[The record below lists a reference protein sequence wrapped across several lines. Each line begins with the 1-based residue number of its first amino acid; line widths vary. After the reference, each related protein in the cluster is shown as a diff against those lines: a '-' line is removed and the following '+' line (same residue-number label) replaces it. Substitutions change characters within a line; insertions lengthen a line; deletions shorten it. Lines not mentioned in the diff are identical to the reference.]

1 MAEKEHPTRGESKFE
16 QKAREPVQESV
27 QEAVQDAI
35 QAPVQEAVAEV
46 KDQVADAGEQVAEK
60 KRTLDVRVF
69 RFINSIPHAR
79 RDDLIVGVISD
90 LGQGMGWWAAS
101 AWLAAT
107 GGRTGL
113 RAGLAT
119 TAGSIGA
126 TYLVQ
131 AGIKPVFRR
140 NRPFMSREA
149 IVVGMRPSDHSFPS
163 GHSAASFAAAHALA
177 HFYPR
182 QRIPLYTVATLV
194 GLSRIRVGHH
204 FPSDVAVGAAIG
216 LGIGELCYRVANW
229 GRQV

>member
-1 MAEKEHPTRGESKFE
+1 MAEGKQPAAAGPEPDPHPEQVVGE
-16 QKAREPVQESV
+16 V
-27 QEAVQDAI
+27 
-35 QAPVQEAVAEV
+35 VA
-46 KDQVADAGEQVAEK
+46 QAGEQVAEAAEQVAEAAEQVQE
-60 KRTLDVRVF
+60 KRRTIDVRIF
-69 RFINSIPHAR
+69 QLINRIPHAK

-107 GGRTGL
+107 GGRTGP

-131 AGIKPVFRR
+131 AGIKPIFRR
-140 NRPFMSREA
+140 NRPFMSREV

-204 FPSDVAVGAAIG
+204 FPSDVAVGSAIG
-216 LGIGELCYRVANW
+216 LGIGELCYRLASW
-229 GRQV
+229 GFKPSK

>member
-1 MAEKEHPTRGESKFE
+1 MAEKKHPVEAESKLE
-16 QKAREPVQESV
+16 QKVQEPVQAAVE
-27 QEAVQDAI
+27 EAR
-35 QAPVQEAVAEV
+35 
-46 KDQVADAGEQVAEK
+46 EQVAEATEQVADK
-60 KRTLDVRVF
+60 KRTLDLRIF
-69 RFINSIPHAR
+69 RLINSIPHAR
-79 RDDLIVGVISD
+79 RDDLVVSVISD

-107 GGRTGL
+107 GGRSGL

-119 TAGSIGA
+119 TAASVGA

-140 NRPFMSREA
+140 NRPFTSREA
-149 IVVGMRPSDHSFPS
+149 IVVGIGPSDHSFPS

-177 HFYPR
+177 HFYPK
-182 QRIPLYTVATLV
+182 QRIPLYTVASLV

-216 LGIGELCYRVANW
+216 LGIGELCYRLANW
-229 GRQV
+229 GSQGR

>member
-1 MAEKEHPTRGESKFE
+1 MTSNNPPATPSSTP
-16 QKAREPVQESV
+16 KAVP
-27 QEAVQDAI
+27 
-35 QAPVQEAVAEV
+35 EV
-46 KDQVADAGEQVAEK
+46 KVEEVVAQATEQVAAAAEQVQQK
-60 KRTLDVRVF
+60 RRTLDVRIF
-69 RFINSIPHAR
+69 QLINSIPHAK
-79 RDDLIVGVISD
+79 RDDLVVSVISD

-107 GGRTGL
+107 GGRTGV

-182 QRIPLYTVATLV
+182 QRIPLYTVAALV

-204 FPSDVAVGAAIG
+204 FPSDVAVGSAIG
-216 LGIGELCYRVANW
+216 LGIGELCYRLANW
-229 GRQV
+229 GGRTPS

>member
-1 MAEKEHPTRGESKFE
+1 MAERNDPVKAQRKLEPT
-16 QKAREPVQESV
+16 VQE
-27 QEAVQDAI
+27 
-35 QAPVQEAVAEV
+35 PVQEAVA
-46 KDQVADAGEQVAEK
+46 QATEQVAQATEQVVEK
-60 KRTLDVRVF
+60 KRTLDVRLF
-69 RFINSIPHAR
+69 RLINSIPHAP
-79 RDDLIVGVISD
+79 RDDLVVGVISD

-119 TAGSIGA
+119 TAASVGA

-131 AGIKPVFRR
+131 AAIKPVFRR

-149 IVVGMRPSDHSFPS
+149 IVVGIRPSDHSFPS

-182 QRIPLYTVATLV
+182 QRIPLYTVASLV
-194 GLSRIRVGHH
+194 GLSRIRVGQH
-204 FPSDVAVGAAIG
+204 FPSDVVVGAAVG
-216 LGIGELCYRVANW
+216 LGIGELCYRLAAW
-229 GRQV
+229 GR

>member
-1 MAEKEHPTRGESKFE
+1 MDDKKPPSEAAAKPESVV
-16 QKAREPVQESV
+16 AEPVK
-27 QEAVQDAI
+27 EAVE
-35 QAPVQEAVAEV
+35 QA
-46 KDQVADAGEQVAEK
+46 KDQVADATEQVAEK
-60 KRTLDVRVF
+60 RRTLDVRIF
-69 RFINSIPHAR
+69 RLINSIPHAK
-79 RDDLIVGVISD
+79 RDDLVVSVISD

-107 GGRTGL
+107 GGRTGI

-119 TAGSIGA
+119 TTASIGA

-131 AGIKPVFRR
+131 SGIKPIFRR

-149 IVVGMRPSDHSFPS
+149 IVVGIRPSDHSFPS

-182 QRIPLYTVATLV
+182 QRIPLYTVASLV

-216 LGIGELCYRVANW
+216 LGIGELCYRLANW
-229 GRQV
+229 GR